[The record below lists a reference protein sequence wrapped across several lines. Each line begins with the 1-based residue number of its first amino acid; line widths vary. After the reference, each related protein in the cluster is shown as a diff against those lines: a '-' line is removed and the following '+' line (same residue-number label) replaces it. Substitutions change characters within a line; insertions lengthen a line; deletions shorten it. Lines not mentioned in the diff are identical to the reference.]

1 MAELGVNHNVH
12 LKKSPKHSSPEHET
26 SYNLKLNTN
35 EFTKL
40 KSASINNLNGR
51 VKEED
56 ESLNNFDVEYDGLSY
71 RDSVNSEHTLQ
82 RLNVLRK
89 NRQLCDLVLQLD
101 EDSQEIYC
109 HQIILA
115 CNSRFFMELFN
126 DYELEQI
133 ANSNNN
139 NNELFT
145 TFNSNADETQQEN
158 GQTKRPNSSLL
169 KRNSIQTILNKN
181 SNCGRRQLLL
191 SLSSFLQEF
200 LNDNYQ
206 HHYAKLNN
214 ITNHN
219 SHFHHHYAP
228 LSHLNNLNHN
238 IDDLT
243 TVEQTHQIN
252 QNLDYEA
259 LKICVDYCY
268 TSHLKVPSYL
278 IPHVYTLAYHLS
290 FNSIVKICCSY
301 LIKQLNVD
309 NCLSIRSFALDETLI
324 EASTNLI
331 EKNIEYILQLQP
343 GRSQRSLSSSST
355 SSLNEQTSGKNALQ
369 SLSCSLNLAHKEFNH
384 LPRINIE
391 LVGLKEIKYTLPDN
405 MLQLTQLCMNWLVKE
420 LKRGINMNTLCDNLN
435 MLYMNQI
442 DHTLHDCCDMESS
455 NSNFNDYV
463 NDYQKQHLVNGNLH
477 TLHNHNSINNG
488 HSQSNVANQRRTSP
502 IGNVRTFKIT
512 DEELN
517 SIGHANPIR
526 VKTLH
531 DNEIVC
537 SHQTGENSFMNICTL
552 NGKLVAINAHF
563 CMVKN
568 DLKAD
573 VDSKAEIN
581 GASNEQDVI
590 QETNKCAEVQGE
602 SEGAGCVQVSNQN
615 VSNVEFARLSK
626 LSMARCSHG
635 VVSYNNKLYIIGGY
649 DRSECIDLCEVF
661 DPFANTIE
669 FYDRMPCK
677 RGRAATALF
686 KNSNTFYVMGGS
698 DGHEDLN
705 SLESYNFDNKKWTTV
720 KFDFDIECT
729 EIGYASCDE
738 SIYLVGLN
746 QKKGG
751 KRKCCLKYIPSTNTF
766 NRLADLN
773 NSRAQC
779 ALVYFYSSNEIESNN
794 NANKK
799 FLYVFGGY
807 DQIRCLNSAEVYNFN
822 EDKWT
827 LLNNMH
833 EARRGAGAAL
843 HQATQQIF
851 VVGGTNGSKSL
862 KSIEIYDIK
871 AKKWTM
877 GPELNIARNNVCIAF
892 IGMLSRLVI
901 FRSAYYNLIYL

>member
-1 MAELGVNHNVH
+1 
-12 LKKSPKHSSPEHET
+12 
-26 SYNLKLNTN
+26 
-35 EFTKL
+35 
-40 KSASINNLNGR
+40 
-51 VKEED
+51 
-56 ESLNNFDVEYDGLSY
+56 
-71 RDSVNSEHTLQ
+71 
-82 RLNVLRK
+82 
-89 NRQLCDLVLQLD
+89 
-101 EDSQEIYC
+101 
-109 HQIILA
+109 
-115 CNSRFFMELFN
+115 
-126 DYELEQI
+126 
-133 ANSNNN
+133 
-139 NNELFT
+139 
-145 TFNSNADETQQEN
+145 
-158 GQTKRPNSSLL
+158 L

-191 SLSSFLQEF
+191 NLSSFLQEF
-200 LNDNYQ
+200 LNDNFQ

-214 ITNHN
+214 VTNHN

-243 TVEQTHQIN
+243 TVEETHHIN
-252 QNLDYEA
+252 QNMDLEA
-259 LKICVDYCY
+259 LKICVEYCY

-290 FNSIVKICCSY
+290 FNNIVKICCSY

-355 SSLNEQTSGKNALQ
+355 SSLNEQTNGKNA

-391 LVGLKEIKYTLPDN
+391 LVGLKEIKYTLPNN

-420 LKRGINMNTLCDNLN
+420 LKRGIGMNTLCDNLN

-455 NSNFNDYV
+455 NTNFNDYV
-463 NDYQKQHLVNGNLH
+463 NDYQKQHLFNGNSNASH
-477 TLHNHNSINNG
+477 THNSINNG
-488 HSQSNVANQRRTSP
+488 HNQSNAANHPPRRTSP
-502 IGNVRTFKIT
+502 TGNVRTFKIT

-568 DLKAD
+568 DSKTDAD
-573 VDSKAEIN
+573 SNTQTIGVAVDQEVSQEVKKRTEIQ
-581 GASNEQDVI
+581 S
-590 QETNKCAEVQGE
+590 E
-602 SEGAGCVQVSNQN
+602 SDGTSCVHVSAQ
-615 VSNVEFARLSK
+615 NVEFARLSK

-635 VVSYNNKLYIIGGY
+635 VVPYNNKLYIIGGY

-677 RGRAATALF
+677 RGRAATVLF
-686 KNSNTFYVMGGS
+686 KDVNTFYVMGGS

-705 SLESYNFDNKKWTTV
+705 SLESYNFDKKKWTTV
-720 KFDFDIECT
+720 KFNFDIECT

-738 SIYLVGLN
+738 AIYLVGLN
-746 QKKGG
+746 EKKRG

-779 ALVYFYSSNEIESNN
+779 ALVYFYSSNETESNN
-794 NANKK
+794 NVNSK

-827 LLNNMH
+827 LLNSMN
-833 EARRGAGAAL
+833 EARRSAGAAL
-843 HQATQQIF
+843 HQSTQQIY

-871 AKKWTM
+871 LKKWTL

-892 IGMLSRLVI
+892 IGMLIWRSI
-901 FRSAYYNLIYL
+901 FSFLFFILICYFNLFKGDILFAVGGYDGKSFVKSIEYLNCKNVNSGWSLFHKPSDFEIAKN